1 MTDIAY
7 EKYVAREEGLAEGRE
22 TATRKHVENALRDNV
37 LTVEQIA
44 KYNEVSEEY
53 VLKVKAEL

>member
-44 KYNEVSEEY
+44 KYNEVS
-53 VLKVKAEL
+53 